1 MIIGRGVG
9 WSSPALL
16 SSIIHECLSK
26 ASLILLTVMIA
37 NLQSQHGD
45 KSFACILSDTM
56 VF

>member
-1 MIIGRGVG
+1 MITGRGVG

-26 ASLILLTVMIA
+26 ASLILLTVMTA
-37 NLQSQHGD
+37 NLQSLQGA
-45 KSFACILSDTM
+45 KSFTCILSDTM

>member
-16 SSIIHECLSK
+16 SSIIHECLCK